1 VSGFIFIIGQGG
13 LSMSDRYEFKE
24 IEKKWQEN
32 WGKIN
37 NFKAQGDGDK
47 PKFYA
52 LEMFPYPSGNL
63 HMGHV
68 RNYTI
73 GDVIAR
79 IKRMQGFDVLHPMG
93 WDAFGMPAE
102 NAAIKNKVHPQ
113 EWTLNNIA
121 QMKKQLN
128 KMGIS
133 YDWDTE
139 VTTCLPDY
147 YRWTQWLFLLMLD
160 KGLAYRKKAP
170 VNWCPECA
178 TVLANEQVEDGKC
191 WRCESEVIKKE
202 LEQWFFKITDYA
214 ERLLDDLALLGGWP
228 ERVRTMQ
235 QNWIGKSQ
243 GAEVVFKLTSGESF
257 KVYTTRVDTIMGATY
272 MVLAPEHPLVD
283 DIINNDVSLR
293 ETVLEFRQKVRKMS
307 DIDRTSAE
315 NTKEGLCLG
324 VKAVNPFNGELIPV
338 WISNYVLMDYGTGAV
353 MAVPA
358 HDQRDYAFAKK
369 YQLPIREVI
378 ASTNSQS
385 SISDEAYSGPGILV
399 NSGSFDGLDNQE
411 AQGIMASHAEKN
423 GFGKATLNYRLRDWL
438 ISRQRYWGAP
448 IPVVYCDLCGIVPVP
463 FNELPVTLPYE
474 VELSGDGK
482 SPLASNPD
490 FLWTTC
496 PKCGQKA
503 KRETD
508 TMDTFICSSWYYMR
522 YTDAKNCDEIFSPEK
537 ANLWLGVDQYIGG
550 IEHAVLHLLYSR
562 FVTKVLHDAGLLQV
576 TEPFN
581 NLLTQ
586 GMVIKDGAKMSKS
599 KGNVV
604 SPEEIIGRYGADT
617 ARIFILFAAPPER
630 DLEWSDQGVEGAY
643 RFLNRVWRLCQ
654 SDYIFVSKKSKYNHA
669 SLNDYDL
676 MLRRQINMTIM
687 RVSRDALERYNFNT
701 AISAIMELVNAIYLY
716 TEKQKGSENIAL
728 LQEGIQALLVLL
740 APFAPHLAQELWASI
755 GMEGDVHAM
764 AWPSY
769 DASALATDKIEL
781 AIQINGKLKGQFT
794 VSSEASQ
801 EEILQLALASD
812 KIAHYIQ
819 GKTVLKTIFVKGK
832 LVNIVVK

>member
-1 VSGFIFIIGQGG
+1 
-13 LSMSDRYEFKE
+13 MSDRYEFKE
-24 IEKKWQEN
+24 IEKKWQEI
-32 WGKIN
+32 WEKVN
-37 NFKAQGDGDK
+37 NFKAQGDGKK

-121 QMKKQLN
+121 QMKKQLK

-133 YDWDTE
+133 YDWETE
-139 VTTCLPDY
+139 VTTCLPEY
-147 YRWTQWLFLLMLD
+147 YRWTQWLFLLMLER
-160 KGLAYRKKAP
+160 GLAYRKKAP

-178 TVLANEQVEDGKC
+178 TVLANEQVEEGKC
-191 WRCESEVIKKE
+191 WRCESEVVKKE

-235 QNWIGKSQ
+235 QNWIGKSR
-243 GAEVVFKLTSGESF
+243 GAEVEFKLISGESF

-283 DIINNDVSLR
+283 TIIAANPSLCDAVSI
-293 ETVLEFRQKVRKMS
+293 FRQNVRKMS

-315 NTKEGLCLG
+315 NTKEGLSLG
-324 VKAVNPFNGELIPV
+324 IDAVNPFNGERIPV

-358 HDQRDYAFAKK
+358 HDDRDYAFAKK
-369 YQLPIREVI
+369 YHLPIREVV
-378 ASTNSQS
+378 SNPDSVNDTL
-385 SISDEAYSGPGILV
+385 ISAYSGPGILV
-399 NSGSFDGLDNQE
+399 NSNNFDGLDNRE
-411 AQGIMASHAEKN
+411 AQEIMALYAEKE

-448 IPVVYCDLCGIVPVP
+448 IPVVYCDKCGIVPVP
-463 FNELPVTLPYE
+463 DKELPVTLPYE

-482 SPLASNPD
+482 SPLANNPD
-490 FLWTTC
+490 FLWTVC

-522 YTDAKNCDEIFSPEK
+522 YTDAKNCDEIFSSEK
-537 ANLWLGVDQYIGG
+537 ANTWLGVDQYIGG

-604 SPEEIIGRYGADT
+604 SPEDIIGRYGADT

-654 SDYIFVSKKSKYNHA
+654 TKHIFVSKKTKYDPA
-669 SLNDYDL
+669 TLNVDDVL
-676 MLRRQINMTIM
+676 LRRQINMTIM

-716 TEKQKGSENIAL
+716 TEKKKGSENIAL
-728 LQEGIQALLVLL
+728 LQEGIRALLVLL
-740 APFAPHLAQELWASI
+740 APFAPHLTQELWVLT
-755 GMEGDVHAM
+755 GMEGDVHAV

-769 DASALATDKIEL
+769 DASALETDQVEL
-781 AIQINGKLKGQFT
+781 AIQINGKLKGQVT
-794 VSSEASQ
+794 VNTTATQ
-801 EEILQLALASD
+801 EDILQLAMANDKVASFLQD
-812 KIAHYIQ
+812 
-819 GKTVLKTIFVKGK
+819 KTVLKTIIVKGK
-832 LVNIVVK
+832 LINIVVK